1 LLVKDYLFEA
11 LHLVGDKVPKDDVR
25 LTAVVGHVTRIRNQN
40 RIRESLNE
48 IRLLVVVVLFRDKVK
63 NKKVSATT
71 IQLPFGV
78 KGNSCKYCLAYREA
92 AYCDHN

>member
-1 LLVKDYLFEA
+1 MFEA

-40 RIRESLNE
+40 WIRESLNE
-48 IRLLVVVVLFRDKVK
+48 IRLLVVVVLFRDKIK

-71 IQLPFGV
+71 IQLSFGV
-78 KGNSCKYCLAYREA
+78 KGNSCKYS
-92 AYCDHN
+92 